1 MAIRIMRA
9 PARSMTVNEIVSTL
23 RHGTL
28 SYLVVEG
35 KTEMQLYRHLV
46 AGVQAGALE
55 LQVCD
60 GRDALLEIYKRR
72 NEFAR
77 ICVIFVADQDLW
89 IHKPSLKDLYP
100 GVIWTDGYC
109 IENDILQ
116 AYPIAKK
123 FLDPDEQVKLDAGLD
138 VLTDWFA
145 FEVNEFLNG
154 RNAETRHAVPNVF
167 DNKIESMCG
176 HFAERRGWAAPP
188 LAVRAS
194 LQADPWRLIR
204 GKQLVHLL
212 ARHLDKVGRVPRY
225 GPTAIV
231 DICIRSGTAP
241 LDGLASQIRTR
252 LNPPI
257 LMKAA
262 A

>member
-1 MAIRIMRA
+1 MSA
-9 PARSMTVNEIVSTL
+9 PARSMTVDEIVSTL

-35 KTEMQLYRHLV
+35 KTEMQMYRHLV

-60 GRDALLEIYKRR
+60 GRDALLAIYRR
-72 NEFAR
+72 RDEFAR
-77 ICVIFVADQDLW
+77 VRVIFVADQDLW
-89 IHKPSLKDLYP
+89 IHQPSLKALYP

-116 AYPIAKK
+116 AYPIAGT
-123 FLDPDEQVKLDAGLD
+123 FLEPDEKVKLDAGLD
-138 VLTDWFA
+138 VLIDWFA

-154 RNAETRHAVPNVF
+154 RDAETRHAVPNVF
-167 DNKIESMCG
+167 DNEIEAMCG
-176 HFAERRGWAAPP
+176 HFAARRGWSVPP
-188 LAVRAS
+188 PAVRAS
-194 LQADPWRLIR
+194 LRADPWRLIR

-225 GPTAIV
+225 GPAAIV

-241 LDGLASQIRTR
+241 LGGLASQIRAR
-252 LNPPI
+252 LNPAPP
-257 LMKAA
+257 MKAA

>member
-1 MAIRIMRA
+1 
-9 PARSMTVNEIVSTL
+9 MTVDEIVSTL
-23 RHGTL
+23 RHGSL

-60 GRDALLEIYKRR
+60 GRDALLAIYKRR

-77 ICVIFVADQDLW
+77 VRVIFVADQDLW
-89 IHKPSLKDLYP
+89 IHQPSLKASYP
-100 GVIWTDGYC
+100 DVIWTDGYC

-116 AYPIAKK
+116 AYPIAGK
-123 FLDPDEQVKLDAGLD
+123 FLEADERAKLDAGLD
-138 VLTDWFA
+138 VLIDWFA

-154 RNAETRHAVPNVF
+154 RDAETRHAVPNVF
-167 DNKIESMCG
+167 DKKIEAMCE
-176 HFAERRGWAAPP
+176 HFAARRGWVAPP
-188 LAVRAS
+188 PAVRAA
-194 LQADPWRLIR
+194 LRADPWRLIR

-212 ARHLDKVGRVPRY
+212 ARQLDKVGRVPRY
-225 GPTAIV
+225 GPAAIV
-231 DICIRSGTAP
+231 DICIRSGTTP
-241 LDGLASQIRTR
+241 LGGLANQIRAR
-252 LNPPI
+252 LKPPSPTQ
-257 LMKAA
+257 AA